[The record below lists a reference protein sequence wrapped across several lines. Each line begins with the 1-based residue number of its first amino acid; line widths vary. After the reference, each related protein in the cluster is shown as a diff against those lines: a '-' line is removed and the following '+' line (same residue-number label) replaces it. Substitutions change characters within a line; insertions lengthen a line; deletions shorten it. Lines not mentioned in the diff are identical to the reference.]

1 MILLR
6 LVSPY
11 IRERSSSILRVHR
24 KKRKRKNVLI
34 PKQQSQQRR
43 HVTITRAKI
52 LRASGNVV
60 IPRFPAIVS
69 HSICQR
75 GCIFSPLLFEARKS
89 RGSCASSIR
98 PFFFFFFFSTNK
110 TRVVQREE
118 SYVPRRAYRFFPT
131 CLETSVFVPIHL
143 SIHFTWSIK
152 QTVIGLFQ
160 IFFFFLF
167 SVVVT
172 QNLLC

>member
-89 RGSCASSIR
+89 RGSCAFSIR
-98 PFFFFFFFSTNK
+98 PFFFFFFFFHE
-110 TRVVQREE
+110 QDE
-118 SYVPRRAYRFFPT
+118 SRSKGRIVRASSSIQILSNLSRDV
-131 CLETSVFVPIHL
+131 CLCTYPFVYPFHM
-143 SIHFTWSIK
+143 
-152 QTVIGLFQ
+152 VY
-160 IFFFFLF
+160 
-167 SVVVT
+167 
-172 QNLLC
+172 

>member
-11 IRERSSSILRVHR
+11 IRERSSSILRIHR

-60 IPRFPAIVS
+60 IRCHCVAFDLS
-69 HSICQR
+69 KGLHL
-75 GCIFSPLLFEARKS
+75 FSPLIRGEEEPKILRILHSFLFLFLFFFHEQDES
-89 RGSCASSIR
+89 RSKGRIVRASSSIQILSNLSR
-98 PFFFFFFFSTNK
+98 DVCLCTYPFVYPFHM
-110 TRVVQREE
+110 V
-118 SYVPRRAYRFFPT
+118 Y
-131 CLETSVFVPIHL
+131 
-143 SIHFTWSIK
+143 
-152 QTVIGLFQ
+152 
-160 IFFFFLF
+160 
-167 SVVVT
+167 
-172 QNLLC
+172 